1 MSGPSNPALEDALD
15 ALIDAGLVAER
26 DDGGLV
32 TTDAFESTR
41 RVYRDSYAGVD
52 DAVFRT
58 TVADV
63 FGVSESTAAE
73 RIDAGA
79 ITRDDLIAY
88 LSLRAEFDS
97 EGSTIPRAD
106 GEAADGEASGTPS
119 EAGDGA
125 DAIPDDERLATMA
138 TLVAELSP
146 GSPVPDAVTQLD
158 DESWP
163 AFLDDHPDAVVTV
176 WRHDCAPCE
185 ALKADLDAVLSA
197 LPETVAVAG
206 VDGESVPDFRRTFD
220 VHTAP
225 AVCSFRAGDLQDVTT
240 GSQSVDAYVDR
251 FAAVYE

>member
-52 DAVFRT
+52 DAVFRS
-58 TVADV
+58 TVADA

-79 ITRDDLIAY
+79 ITREDLIAY
-88 LSLRAEFDS
+88 LSLRAAFDN
-97 EGSTIPRAD
+97 EGSKIPRAD
-106 GEAADGEASGTPS
+106 GEA
-119 EAGDGA
+119 GDGA
-125 DAIPDDERLATMA
+125 ATPPDDERLATMA

-146 GSPVPDAVTQLD
+146 GSPVPDAVPELD
-158 DESWP
+158 DESWA

-197 LPETVAVAG
+197 LPDSVAVAG
-206 VDGESVPDFRRTFD
+206 VDGESAPDFRRTFD
-220 VHTAP
+220 VDTAP
-225 AVCSFRAGDLQDVTT
+225 AVCSFRDGALEDVTT
-240 GSQSVDAYVDR
+240 GRQSPDTYADR

>member
-1 MSGPSNPALEDALD
+1 MSGPSNAALEDALD

-26 DDGGLV
+26 DDEGLV

-79 ITRDDLIAY
+79 ITREDLIAY
-88 LSLRAEFDS
+88 LSLRSAFDS
-97 EGSTIPRAD
+97 EGSKSPRAD
-106 GEAADGEASGTPS
+106 GEA
-119 EAGDGA
+119 GDGA
-125 DAIPDDERLATMA
+125 GEATVPDDERLATMA

-146 GSPVPDAVTQLD
+146 GSPVPDAVTELD

-185 ALKADLDAVLSA
+185 ALKADLGAVLSA

-220 VHTAP
+220 VDTAP
-225 AVCSFRAGDLQDVTT
+225 AVCSFRAGDLQDVTA
-240 GSQSVDAYVDR
+240 GRQSPDTYADR

>member
-1 MSGPSNPALEDALD
+1 MSGPSNAALEDALD

-26 DDGGLV
+26 DDGGLG

-88 LSLRAEFDS
+88 LSLRSEFD
-97 EGSTIPRAD
+97 G
-106 GEAADGEASGTPS
+106 
-119 EAGDGA
+119 AGDA
-125 DAIPDDERLATMA
+125 TAPDDERLATMA

-146 GSPVPDAVTQLD
+146 GSPVPEAVTELD

-206 VDGESVPDFRRTFD
+206 VDGESAPDFRRTFD
-220 VHTAP
+220 VDTAP

-240 GSQSVDAYVDR
+240 GRQSPDTYADR